1 MQCLV
6 ACVEQKLVQ
15 LETGNDIYE
24 KNHIASKCR
33 RAASIG
39 MKENDNRAHGSER
52 SKKKKTQAKLK
63 KNAEKIQFIRS
74 QAKGETCDKQIVHN
88 FAFLPSFD

>member
-39 MKENDNRAHGSER
+39 MKENGNRAHGSER
-52 SKKKKTQAKLK
+52 SKKKKNKQNLRRMQRKFNSSEAK
-63 KNAEKIQFIRS
+63 RR
-74 QAKGETCDKQIVHN
+74 AKRATNK
-88 FAFLPSFD
+88 